1 MRALIGVF
9 MGLTL
14 AGCFQASGRSEVV
27 FTGESTIRHTIDVDV
42 CDGIEDPAAKQ
53 ACIETVLEILAKA
66 SQQGQQ

>member
-9 MGLTL
+9 ISLSLT
-14 AGCFQASGRSEVV
+14 GCFQASGRSEVV

-42 CDGIEDPAAKQ
+42 CDGMDPEAKQ
-53 ACIETVLEILAKA
+53 ACIETVLEILAEA